1 MPQSLFGS
9 NVDLPYVRDY
19 GRFLEY
25 HRQLDPAA
33 MTLIVDKPEQTEK
46 LKAAAHDLPDATVI
60 ARVWHPD
67 DGGFFLPPS
76 GPGDTRPE
84 ISGAE
89 AYVETFADLGQGNMI
104 LSLLNEPSAFTSLDA
119 QVKLVN
125 WCVRGMQHAATLPK
139 PPRLCL
145 PNWAD
150 RNPFVK
156 GGQWAPAPAFAGA
169 PEDLYDP
176 LLMEAV
182 RHPERVSIGLHMY
195 GPDAYIDNLAGLVG
209 RCNILGIKC
218 PTCYISEFGLDT
230 EYPGDVLNGYKGRGW
245 GGDRYASWHAEQLGA
260 VLRPYV
266 EAGILKGVT
275 TFGYGHTERWQAYD
289 TETDR
294 PFQITMIS
302 LKSEGKLSVPVTVLA
317 QSVSRP
323 IDSGPGRK
331 VICRKFRNIR
341 SGPSTRY
348 HDDGDLV
355 EGAVCTV
362 YDQRPTPEKL
372 ADNSIVNWWWMESD
386 SGNGWIQSTGWK
398 WENVPE
404 PAPAPVDVPPPPQ
417 ETLPPPAATTPEP
430 LKRWTFSFELVG
442 TETQCKAM
450 TQGLELVVAG
460 MAWIG
465 QAAGT
470 SVTVQPR
477 EVPV

>member
-1 MPQSLFGS
+1 MTQSLFGS

-33 MTLIVDKPEQTEK
+33 MTLIVDKPDQTEK
-46 LKAAAHDLPDATVI
+46 LKAAAHDLPNATVI

-89 AYVETFADLGQGNMI
+89 AYVDAYADLGQGNMI
-104 LSLLNEPSAFTSLDA
+104 LSLLNEPSAFNALNS
-119 QVKLVN
+119 QVKLVS
-125 WCVRGMQHAATLPK
+125 WCVRAMQHAATLPK

-156 GGQWAPAPAFAGA
+156 GGQWAPAPDFADA
-169 PEDLYDP
+169 PDELYDP
-176 LLMEAV
+176 LLMEAAK
-182 RHPERVSIGLHMY
+182 HPERVSIGLHLY
-195 GPDAYIDNLAGLVG
+195 GPDAYSDTLAGLVG
-209 RCNILGIKC
+209 RCSILGIRC
-218 PTCYISEFGLDT
+218 PDVYISEWGLDT
-230 EYPGDVLNGYKGRGW
+230 EFPGDVKNGYKTRMPGENF
-245 GGDRYASWHAEQLGA
+245 ANWHWVQITVGTP
-260 VLRPYV
+260 LRSYV
-266 EAGILKGVT
+266 EAGIVKGVT
-275 TFGYGHTERWQAYD
+275 TFGYGHTERWIAYD

-294 PFQITMIS
+294 PFQITMLR
-302 LKSEGKLSVPVTVLA
+302 LKEEGKLSIPAQVLA
-317 QSVSRP
+317 QSVAKP
-323 IDSGPGRK
+323 ADPGPGRK

-348 HDDGDLV
+348 HDDGDLA

-362 YDQRPTPEKL
+362 YDQHPQPEKL

-386 SGNGWIQSTGWK
+386 SGDGWIQSTGWK

-404 PAPAPVDVPPPPQ
+404 PAPAPVDVPPV
-417 ETLPPPAATTPEP
+417 ETWPVPPPAPQPDTTVKE
-430 LKRWTFSFELVG
+430 WTFGLRIKG
-442 TETQCKAM
+442 TQEQKDLMIRGIEQLILGCAII
-450 TQGLELVVAG
+450 GAAAGVEAAVVA
-460 MAWIG
+460 
-465 QAAGT
+465 
-470 SVTVQPR
+470 R
-477 EVPV
+477 EA